1 MPAQEPCKH
10 PVQLF
15 GMCAVC
21 GKPVD
26 ADSEESASLSIM
38 HSSAAVKVSAEEA
51 QRLDSESTSHLLS
64 QRKLAL
70 IVDLDQTVIHATVD
84 PTVGEWM
91 KDESNPNY
99 EALKSVGKFRLG
111 IDGEEIKDDN
121 DESLPKDS
129 AAALKA
135 SRACWYYVKPR
146 PGLPQILK
154 QLSQKYELHVYTMG
168 TRSYANCVCKLI
180 DPDASIFGNRILS
193 RDENGSLVRK
203 SLNRLFPVDHSMVV
217 IIDDREDVWGR
228 SPNLLPV
235 LPYEFFVGIGDINAT
250 FLPAVPSPP
259 GALPDAVPST
269 SANKLDDASPSASS
283 PPTSSDSGRGTSA
296 TAASTPEAI
305 VEVAVWKAE
314 AEGDHTDEE
323 PQAVRQAA
331 AHFAEQTQ
339 KLQNKLAEQRE
350 ARPLAKMQE
359 ALDEKLGR
367 NGESRS
373 GTATPN
379 GNVDTS
385 ISHHTPAGDGSSS
398 DSETSAAE
406 QVSDSASAAETS
418 EDATNT
424 NDTISPTTDTTS
436 NVSSLPQPPPPPP
449 LPPHRS
455 HAVLVDDD
463 TELDRVYSILDSLHT
478 EWYSKYDAMQ
488 SHPKPQSS
496 SDPTIQKPSVVD
508 LIGAKKCAVLTGCV
522 IVFSSMIPFGTD
534 AEKSD
539 LWAMARE
546 FGATP
551 ASEIEPGVT
560 THVVAARPGTAKVHQ
575 ALRLAQKD
583 DKEGDGGSGGDGKGK
598 LEVVWPSWFH
608 VSSSRW
614 ERQDEALYRIS
625 VSENTLASAT
635 AAEIAANKTEQKSLT
650 STASTTNGQATSSAT
665 QDSTNEDSIM
675 DKAAGGQE
683 GETLFE
689 SELVEMDW
697 GAAADEVDAYLD
709 SVTTASNTS
718 SPALSVLGFNDV
730 ADLPNIEDA
739 DQVSLGVSRKRARV
753 ADEDDD
759 IGDDFKEGLLGGKE
773 GKKHRPGQDRE
784 VETGRKEEEEEEDDD
799 DFLDDLANELDGQ
812 LDDE

>member
-1 MPAQEPCKH
+1 MSQEEECRH

-26 ADSEESASLSIM
+26 ADSEESASLSVM

-51 QRLDSESTSHLLS
+51 LRLDSESTSHLLS

-91 KDESNPNY
+91 RDESNPNY

-111 IDGEEIKDDN
+111 IDGEEIKDDD
-121 DESLPKDS
+121 DESAPKDS
-129 AAALKA
+129 AAALRA

-146 PGLPQILK
+146 PGVPQILK
-154 QLSQKYELHVYTMG
+154 QLSDKYQLHVYTMG

-203 SLNRLFPVDHSMVV
+203 SLSRLFPVDHSMVV
-217 IIDDREDVWGR
+217 IIDDREDVWSR

-250 FLPAVPSPP
+250 FLPTPPPPP
-259 GALPDAVPST
+259 GAMPAAVAST
-269 SANKLDDASPSASS
+269 STTKLDDASSLASSSSSASGS
-283 PPTSSDSGRGTSA
+283 TDA
-296 TAASTPEAI
+296 TASNGNSQAATPETV
-305 VEVAVWKAE
+305 VEEAVQKAE
-314 AEGDHTDEE
+314 AEGHTEE
-323 PQAVRQAA
+323 ELQAVRQAA
-331 AHFAEQTQ
+331 AHFAAQTE
-339 KLQNKLAEQRE
+339 KLQSKLAEQRE

-359 ALDEKLGR
+359 ALDEKLGKH
-367 NGESRS
+367 NGASRS

-379 GNVDTS
+379 GNAEGSPQLTADGES
-385 ISHHTPAGDGSSS
+385 GSSS
-398 DSETSAAE
+398 GSEGPASEASSKVAAAAASTSEETPEAGSSSTA
-406 QVSDSASAAETS
+406 SASS
-418 EDATNT
+418 
-424 NDTISPTTDTTS
+424 TT
-436 NVSSLPQPPPPPP
+436 LPPLPPPPPP

-463 TELDRVYSILDSLHT
+463 TELDRVFSILDSLHT
-478 EWYSKYDAMQ
+478 EWYSKYDQMQ
-488 SHPKPQSS
+488 AHPKPQPA

-508 LIGAKKCAVLTGCV
+508 LIGAKKADVLRGCT
-522 IVFSSMIPFGTD
+522 IVFSSMIPFGHD

-539 LWAMARE
+539 LWALARE

-575 ALRLAQKD
+575 ALRLAH
-583 DKEGDGGSGGDGKGK
+583 KGK
-598 LEVVWPSWFH
+598 DGNAGLEVVWPSWFH
-608 VSSSRW
+608 VSASRW
-614 ERQDEALYRIS
+614 ARQDEALYRIS
-625 VSENTLASAT
+625 VSENTLASASAA
-635 AAEIAANKTEQKSLT
+635 AAEAATAEKSEIK
-650 STASTTNGQATSSAT
+650 SKAKATTNGENSTSS
-665 QDSTNEDSIM
+665 STVQSADV
-675 DKAAGGQE
+675 DKAAGGE
-683 GETLFE
+683 ETETLFE

-709 SVTTASNTS
+709 SATTASNTS
-718 SPALSVLGFNDV
+718 SPSPSMLA
-730 ADLPNIEDA
+730 ADA
-739 DQVSLGVSRKRARV
+739 DFGDVEDTDALEDGGSSRKRARM
-753 ADEDDD
+753 DDD
-759 IGDDFKEGLLGGKE
+759 DDDLNHTEGSARDAAL
-773 GKKHRPGQDRE
+773 KKHRS
-784 VETGRKEEEEEEDDD
+784 ETAADATNTDVDDD
-799 DFLDDLANELDGQ
+799 DDDNFLDDLANELDGQ
-812 LDDE
+812 LDNE